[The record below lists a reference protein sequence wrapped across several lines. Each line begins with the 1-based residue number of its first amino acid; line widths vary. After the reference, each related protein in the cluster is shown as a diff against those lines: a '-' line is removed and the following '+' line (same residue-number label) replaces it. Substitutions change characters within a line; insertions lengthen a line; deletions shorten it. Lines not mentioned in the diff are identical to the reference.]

1 MDIQPIKISSKVINS
16 NQFIHGPNQF
26 IQDMGPLAF
35 EGQFDLTAYLNEYL
49 IQFSSSNNPLIGNFL
64 NVTPAN
70 TTGILNTNTILQSIL
85 VPANTFQTGDLIDLT
100 ARWTKAGT
108 NNTWVGRVYVNTS
121 ISITGAQQVFPFT
134 FANINTFGQAIRTLN
149 VINELTNT
157 QVFSNTT
164 SSSTDIAGGLFATLL
179 LDWTSDQYIF
189 TTASLSGG
197 GGIASDIVS
206 SNFLMLKRNRP

>member
-1 MDIQPIKISSKVINS
+1 MNIQPIKISSKVINS

-49 IQFSSSNNPLIGNFL
+49 LQFNSSNNPLIGNFL

-108 NNTWVGRVYVNTS
+108 NNTSSARAYINTS
-121 ISITGAQQVFPFT
+121 LSVTGAQQIFPFSLANTNT
-134 FANINTFGQAIRTLN
+134 FAQAIRTLN
-149 VINELTNT
+149 IINELTNT
-157 QVFSNTT
+157 QIILNTT
-164 SSSTDIAGGLFATLL
+164 SSSTDIIGGTFSTLL
-179 LDWTSDQYIF
+179 VDWTLDQYVF
-189 TTASLSGG
+189 TTASLGGG